1 MKLFLVGLWLTL
13 VALGATYGASMIGSG
28 AGKAE
33 AHAEGAELHHEK
45 TRNMNVPIIIDGA
58 LQGYVGMQFTYVM
71 DGAVLKSLSVP
82 PEVYLLDAAFNDVY
96 MDKTTDF
103 NHLERMDMPAFTK
116 RLVAQTNAHLGAPL
130 VKEVLV
136 ESFNYTPKNV
146 QD

>member
-13 VALGATYGASMIGSG
+13 VALGATYGASLMGSG
-28 AGKAE
+28 GGKAE
-33 AHAEGAELHHEK
+33 AHAEGAGLHHEK
-45 TRNMNVPIIIDGA
+45 TRNINVPIIIDGA

-71 DGAVLKSLSVP
+71 DGTVLKSLSVP

-116 RLVAQTNAHLGAPL
+116 KLVGQTNTHLGAPL
-130 VKEVLV
+130 IKDILI
-136 ESFNYTPKNV
+136 ESFNYTPKDIQN
-146 QD
+146 

>member
-13 VALGATYGASMIGSG
+13 VALGATYGASMMGSG

-33 AHAEGAELHHEK
+33 AHSDTAELHHEK
-45 TRNMNVPIIIDGA
+45 TRNINVPIIKNG
-58 LQGYVGMQFTYVM
+58 LLEGYVGMQFTYVM
-71 DGAVLKSLSVP
+71 DGAVLKTLSVP
-82 PEVYLLDAAFNDVY
+82 PEVYLVDAAFNDVY

-116 RLVAQTNAHLGAPL
+116 ELVAQTNGRLGAAL
-130 VKEVLV
+130 IKDVLI